1 MHSREANPEL
11 NQDNRIQR
19 SPASSGDPSR
29 PETGMR
35 SFARCAG
42 FNWKPRP
49 LLRTTALILLI
60 ITCWLVGHRYRALGY
75 DAQLYAFQALAHINP
90 AFRNDL
96 FVLNSSQDHYSVF
109 SPVYAVFIRLM
120 GLDSAALW
128 LWAIGLAAFLVSTWH
143 LARLLSDRSLAWLST
158 ALVVIISSA
167 YGGYEVIRYAEEY
180 LTART
185 FAEAFTVTALAAWF
199 AGRHWLSGLF
209 IALALALH
217 PIMALPGLA
226 VLVFLNLRARW
237 SLALAVSAIAGT
249 VVFTLMAQAGLLH
262 SSLFAVIDP
271 QWMYMVRERSQYIL
285 LSLWTWPDWQLNLR
299 PLLSLAL
306 TALASSDPRIRKLCL
321 MSALVGLTGLGIAAV
336 ACLHPPLALLVQAQP
351 WRALWLATFIA
362 ILLLPVTVIAL
373 WKEPRCGLV
382 CIVLL
387 VLAWTYPL
395 INQLASVGI
404 ALALFAVRHRIGAE
418 AARVLRTVGPLLV
431 VVIACW
437 LMAIMWGTI
446 RKPFDSGHGPLAL
459 QTLQNVL
466 GLTVPLV
473 ILLVGLWW
481 TVMRSQS
488 TALLGVICVLLS
500 ALCVPWAPLALEDG
514 KAASLAYRPDDFADW
529 RKVMRPDGNVLVGE
543 QGSSAQFI
551 WFMLQ
556 RPAYLTEAQSA
567 GLVFSRKTALEVRRR
582 SDLIAGFVDPT
593 WKIYSSLEW
602 YKRNPGHW
610 KPARTHPLTA
620 PLLQHLCSDPQLAY
634 VIAKEDVGFGALT
647 HTGRGFW
654 HGWNLYDCARA
665 RGTST

>member
-1 MHSREANPEL
+1 MYDAKTL
-11 NQDNRIQR
+11 NQIR
-19 SPASSGDPSR
+19 SLSWDTHAWLKATS
-29 PETGMR
+29 
-35 SFARCAG
+35 
-42 FNWKPRP
+42 
-49 LLRTTALILLI
+49 LILLI

-128 LWAIGLAAFLVSTWH
+128 LWGIGLTTFLISAWH

-199 AGRHWLSGLF
+199 AGRRWLSGLF

-226 VLVFLNLRARW
+226 LMVFLNLRLRW
-237 SLALAVSAIAGT
+237 SLALAGGALAGAVT
-249 VVFTLMAQAGLLH
+249 FTLMAQADLLR

-285 LSLWTWPDWQLNLR
+285 VSLWSWPDWQLNLR
-299 PLLSLAL
+299 PFLSLTL
-306 TALASSDPRIRKLCL
+306 TALAVPDPRIRKLCL

-336 ACLHPPLALLVQAQP
+336 ACLHPPLAILVQAQP
-351 WRALWLATFIA
+351 WRAVWLATFIA
-362 ILLLPVTVIAL
+362 ILFLPSTVIAL

-382 CIVLL
+382 CIVFL

-395 INQLASVGI
+395 INQLACIGF
-404 ALALFAVRHRIGAE
+404 ALALLAVRHRIGAE
-418 AARVLRTVGPLLV
+418 AARVLRIAGPLLV

-437 LMAIMWGTI
+437 LLAITWQTI
-446 RKPFDSGHGPLAL
+446 HKPFDSGHGPLAI

-481 TVMRSQS
+481 IVTKSRS
-488 TALLGVICVLLS
+488 AAVPGVICVLLS
-500 ALCVPWAPLALEDG
+500 ALCVPWVPLALEEG
-514 KAASLAYRPDDFADW
+514 KPVSLAYHPEDFADW

-551 WFMLQ
+551 WFVLQ

-582 SDLIAGFVDPT
+582 SDLIAGFVDPS

-602 YKRNPGHW
+602 YKRNPGQW

>member
-1 MHSREANPEL
+1 MYDAKTL
-11 NQDNRIQR
+11 NQIR
-19 SPASSGDPSR
+19 SLSWDTHAWLKATS
-29 PETGMR
+29 
-35 SFARCAG
+35 
-42 FNWKPRP
+42 
-49 LLRTTALILLI
+49 LILLI

-128 LWAIGLAAFLVSTWH
+128 LWGIGLTTFLISAWH

-199 AGRHWLSGLF
+199 AGRRWLSGLF

-226 VLVFLNLRARW
+226 LLVFLNLRLRW
-237 SLALAVSAIAGT
+237 SLALAGGALAGAVT
-249 VVFTLMAQAGLLH
+249 FTLMAQADLLR

-285 LSLWTWPDWQLNLR
+285 VSLWSWPDWQLNLR
-299 PLLSLAL
+299 PFLSLTL
-306 TALASSDPRIRKLCL
+306 TALAVPDPRIRKLCL

-336 ACLHPPLALLVQAQP
+336 ACLHPPLAILVQAQP
-351 WRALWLATFIA
+351 WRAVWLATFIA
-362 ILLLPVTVIAL
+362 ILFLPSTVIAL

-382 CIVLL
+382 CIVFL

-395 INQLASVGI
+395 INQLACIGF
-404 ALALFAVRHRIGAE
+404 ALALLAVRHRIGAE
-418 AARVLRTVGPLLV
+418 AARVLRIAGPLLV

-437 LMAIMWGTI
+437 LLAIMWGTI
-446 RKPFDSGHGPLAL
+446 RKPFDSGHGPLAI
-459 QTLQNVL
+459 QTLQNVP

-481 TVMRSQS
+481 IVTKSRS
-488 TALLGVICVLLS
+488 AAVPGVICVLLS
-500 ALCVPWAPLALEDG
+500 ALFVPWVPLALEEG
-514 KAASLAYRPDDFADW
+514 KPVSLAYHPEDFADW

-551 WFMLQ
+551 WFVLQ

-582 SDLIAGFVDPT
+582 SDLIAGFVDPS

-602 YKRNPGHW
+602 YKRNPGQW